1 MSPQIAPL
9 TLFFA
14 SIFTSNIL
22 LANFLGMCSF
32 ISISKD
38 FTSSNG
44 LGLAVTVVLTLTGMI
59 NWAVLHYILYPL
71 GLYYLRFIVFIVVIA
86 AVVQILEMV
95 IDRLSPALY
104 MTLGIFLP
112 LITVNC
118 AIMGV
123 ALFIEIRKYS
133 FIQATVFSL
142 ARSISASV
150 GRVATAVNSGFA
162 NVARQRC
169 ACHRQKR
176 VIPKNLGQLA
186 LRNQPSSPLCACLRR
201 PKRVPYLCSCGW
213 ISYPPSWSQ
222 CSSVARVKSLGV
234 W

>member
-9 TLFFA
+9 SLFFA

-38 FTSSNG
+38 FNSSNG
-44 LGLAVTVVLTLTGMI
+44 LGLAVTVVLTITGVV

-71 GLYYLRFIVFIVVIA
+71 GLYYLRFIVFIIVIA

-118 AIMGV
+118 AIMGAV
-123 ALFIEIRKYS
+123 LFIEIRNYS
-133 FIQATVFSL
+133 LLQSAIFSL
-142 ARSISASV
+142 GSGLGWWLAIASLAAIRKKV
-150 GRVATAVNSGFA
+150 DKAPVPAGLKGPGITLITIGFMAMAFIGFSGMLK
-162 NVARQRC
+162 VQ
-169 ACHRQKR
+169 
-176 VIPKNLGQLA
+176 
-186 LRNQPSSPLCACLRR
+186 
-201 PKRVPYLCSCGW
+201 
-213 ISYPPSWSQ
+213 
-222 CSSVARVKSLGV
+222 
-234 W
+234 